1 MPHARNVNPPPP
13 PPETGWQ
20 EQIIWARRAA
30 KQVESCTCLSRYDS
44 LRCLGD
50 GRGGLRRR
58 STRTS
63 TSCGEQSGIR
73 RRRRLTPPYSASGG
87 LHGALAFTGGFSAV
101 LRVAFLE
108 RFCGCSSRVLF
119 TGGFCGCSSRVL
131 VTGARHGCLLR
142 VLFTGGFCGCSS
154 RVLFTG
160 GFCGWL
166 FTGACNV
173 SFSTDIRNLKI
184 QFEKAIPGLYIPGVY
199 IRNLALDQLRNLA
212 ESEPESASESASESD
227 SGSEFESEESSD

>member
-119 TGGFCGCSSRVL
+119 TGGFCG
-131 VTGARHGCLLR
+131 
-142 VLFTGGFCGCSS
+142 
-154 RVLFTG
+154 
-160 GFCGWL
+160 WL